1 MTEQRTL
8 RRRGFRLFGSRRG
21 LFPRETAGPDISPAC
36 RTAGNGL
43 VRGWLEGVVAS
54 FAYGGCLHNI
64 HPDYIDFL
72 HDLNRKTPL

>member
-1 MTEQRTL
+1 MVP
-8 RRRGFRLFGSRRG
+8 S
-21 LFPRETAGPDISPAC
+21 ETAGPASSPVS

-64 HPDYIDFL
+64 HPDYLDFL
-72 HDLNRKTPL
+72 HDLNRKPPL